1 MRPFLA
7 SFFQDRAM
15 RKTNAT
21 SLLAC
26 LCMAASIVF
35 VTFYVHA
42 EHPAYVWDF
51 SGYWD
56 QYKNTGRH
64 FLEDWRDAL
73 QQTQLLIAS
82 QDYNPSSILPLLPI
96 YWLFGGDRAA
106 YVAGIAV
113 IYLVPVAFVAARLA
127 RADAGPQARLCLLTL
142 FVAFTYPAFWR
153 PTLRGMVDVAGLLP
167 LGLAA
172 LILFRTDYLT
182 KASRK
187 TALGFGLLLWSAFL
201 LRRWYAFSLVA
212 LVMTALLFL
221 FATALSNRRPLAPVL
236 RAAIPNYAVAGVTA
250 LVALGCFQPHLL
262 TRILTT
268 NYSDSYSAYQADL
281 TGQLKIYYDHLGLW
295 LLALAATGLVAD
307 LRRKRMRSAFGACVA
322 ILTMALFS
330 RIQAPGLQHSL
341 PVELFLFP
349 AYVSGLLF
357 LAQRLPAP
365 RLAAPALGVLASLN
379 FLSTFAPFGWGAGE
393 PARLLFPQARYGP
406 LRLAQYNEYLRLISD
421 LKALEPGATIAV
433 FASSFT
439 MSNSVLATLDPTVAR
454 RLEYVAH
461 VDRRDGFDWMT
472 LAADYALIGEPTP
485 LHLKAGSQ
493 KIIEFPAQDIAA
505 GVGVGAAFV
514 DTGRRYSLDDG
525 VTAQLYKRLRSVSA
539 GEIGTLANRFYE
551 IYPDWRTEKPNVGFG
566 LASAALV
573 RGEPRGA
580 VWGGSA
586 ETLFIHPGMTQP
598 TSVQFRIDRWF
609 RPREA
614 TITVLDKNRL
624 PCRQAEGLTI
634 DIKTTGAAAT
644 SIVVTG
650 DKPSRLPMPDSDQLI
665 IAVAPASGSSCRI
678 AAFEF
683 TFETG
688 SAR

>member
-1 MRPFLA
+1 MRQA
-7 SFFQDRAM
+7 I
-15 RKTNAT
+15 AT

-26 LCMAASIVF
+26 LCMAACIVF
-35 VTFYVHA
+35 VTLYVHA

-51 SGYWD
+51 SGYWN

-73 QQTQLLIAS
+73 RQTQLLIAS

-96 YWLFGGDRAA
+96 YWLFGGDRAP

-127 RADAGPQARLCLLTL
+127 RADAGPQARLSLLTL
-142 FVAFTYPAFWR
+142 FVAFSYPAFWR

-182 KASRK
+182 KANWK

-250 LVALGCFQPHLL
+250 LVALACFQPHLL

-268 NYSDSYSAYQADL
+268 SYSDSYSAYQADL
-281 TGQLKIYYDHLGLW
+281 AGHLKIYYDHLGLW

-307 LRRKRMRSAFGACVA
+307 LLRKRMRSAFGACVA
-322 ILTMALFS
+322 ILTMTLFS

-349 AYVSGLLF
+349 AYASGLLF

-365 RLAAPALGVLASLN
+365 RLAAPALGVLVSLN

-406 LRLAQYNEYLRLISD
+406 LRLAQYDEYLRLISD
-421 LKALEPGATIAV
+421 LKALEPGATVAI

-439 MSNSVLATLDPTVAR
+439 MSDSLLAALDPAVAR
-454 RLEYVAH
+454 RLEDVAH
-461 VDRRDGFDWMT
+461 VDRRDGFDWMA

-493 KIIEFPAQDIAA
+493 KVIEFPAQDIAA
-505 GVGVGAAFV
+505 GEGIGAAFV
-514 DTGRRYSLDDG
+514 DSRRRYRLDDG
-525 VTAQLYKRLRSVSA
+525 VTARLYKRLRAVSA
-539 GEIGTLANRFYE
+539 EEIGHLANRFYAV
-551 IYPDWRTEKPNVGFG
+551 YPDWKRQKATVRFG
-566 LASAALV
+566 LASARIATGEATGQVWSPNPDLMLV
-573 RGEPRGA
+573 R
-580 VWGGSA
+580 
-586 ETLFIHPGMTQP
+586 PGLTQP
-598 TSVQFRIDRWF
+598 TTVTFRMDEWF
-609 RPREA
+609 RPRRVMVSA
-614 TITVLDKNRL
+614 LNTSRL
-624 PCRQAEGLTI
+624 PCKNDESLVIEIGSPGAEPSSLVAAGERSASM
-634 DIKTTGAAAT
+634 DI
-644 SIVVTG
+644 
-650 DKPSRLPMPDSDQLI
+650 PDSDQFT
-665 IAVAPASGSSCRI
+665 IAVAPATEASCGI
-678 AAFEF
+678 AIF
-683 TFETG
+683 TFTFADG
-688 SAR
+688 GR